1 MSAPTIARLSSR
13 RRRLSSFTPSRW
25 MSNARTLRFGATC
38 APHGGG
44 LAAIGRMAEPV
55 RAFQRRHD
63 DEHPEEPRETSD
75 KRQQEHDEAEER
87 SAPKGSVVYEAIKQ
101 EGEDELAR
109 SSASLAWSGLAA
121 GLSMGFSF
129 VSESILRAHLP
140 ESNWRVL
147 ITKLGYGVGFLIV
160 VLGRQQLFTE
170 NTLTVILPLLRTRKA
185 EALWN
190 VGRLWAVVLVA
201 NLVGALLFATAIGRT
216 PTFAPDVHTSF
227 SALGAEAMKDPFWT
241 IEIRGVFAGWLI
253 ALMVWLLPF
262 AETSRLWVI
271 VIITYVVGLGQFA
284 HVIAGSVET
293 LYLVVTGQRSFFEYV
308 TGFLAPSLVGN
319 IIGGVSLVAALA
331 HAQFVAHEG
340 GADA

>member
-1 MSAPTIARLSSR
+1 MR
-13 RRRLSSFTPSRW
+13 RT
-25 MSNARTLRFGATC
+25 AA
-38 APHGGG
+38 G
-44 LAAIGRMAEPV
+44 LQRIGRMAESV

-63 DEHPEEPRETSD
+63 DRKSQGHEPDSAE
-75 KRQQEHDEAEER
+75 KRDQEHAEAEER

-241 IEIRGVFAGWLI
+241 IAIRGVFAGWLI

-271 VIITYVVGLGQFA
+271 VALTYLIGVAHFP
-284 HVIAGSVET
+284 HVIAGATEVFYLGVSGVRSWAAVLGGYLLPT
-293 LYLVVTGQRSFFEYV
+293 LI
-308 TGFLAPSLVGN
+308 GN
-319 IIGGVSLVAALA
+319 IIGG
-331 HAQFVAHEG
+331 
-340 GADA
+340 